1 VSDRDLFDRI
11 STFAAP
17 EPTPRPPT
25 ARARRQDPQTSHDAA
40 AAFYVSKLKQYQY
53 DVYRLFSIGG
63 GPCHDEEL
71 IRRAK
76 LHGLQQKSSGIRTRR
91 HELVELTLLRDSGRT
106 VTLSDSH
113 RESIVWEVNPNPQ
126 PPESWL
132 NSPSSGPSSHRPPDG
147 GTDRSSS

>member
-1 VSDRDLFDRI
+1 LFQQPV
-11 STFAAP
+11 AP
-17 EPTPRPPT
+17 PTPAAQAPR
-25 ARARRQDPQTSHDAA
+25 ARARRDDPQTSQAAA

-53 DVYRLFSIGG
+53 DVFRLFTIGG

-76 LHGLQQKSSGIRTRR
+76 MSGLHQKESGIRTRR

-126 PPESWL
+126 PPTSWL
-132 NSPSSGPSSHRPPDG
+132 NAPSSGPSSSQPPDG
-147 GTDRSSS
+147 GNDRSSS